1 MAIRGTTHPQPPK
14 RRLYSIYAWGTS
26 KKGTIPLSEVL
37 DEATPGGSSS
47 SGMLDR
53 GTKFDYPR
61 ELDVKRAFGID
72 NEGVTVKHMEC
83 GPSSSA
89 AILSDG
95 TCLTWGSNDSGQ
107 LGHGHK
113 NDVLVPTVLKPPEG
127 SPLSASGVSQ
137 IKLGNSTSAII
148 DTKGDLYTFGF
159 GGSAL
164 SGMGCLGHGDADSRL
179 APALV
184 ESLVEDG
191 VYASQVAVG
200 ELHMTVLTTEGETLT
215 TGVGSYGRLG
225 NLDTDDQ
232 LYFEPVEMLAGDD
245 VVQIAAGLAFTLA
258 LTSDGVLHSW
268 GRNDKGQL
276 GQGAGLSVDIYA
288 MEALPRP
295 IESQL
300 EGRRVTKIAAGH
312 SHAAAITADGELFIW
327 GSNIFLEPQAFPS
340 LLHSKMVDVAC
351 GENYTVA
358 LSEDG
363 RLFTHGKG
371 KTGVLGM
378 ASTKNLN
385 QPTLVE
391 GLADRKATGI
401 SAGYAHMACWVE
413 DAAGAEAEG
422 GKDEGNK
429 EK

>member
-1 MAIRGTTHPQPPK
+1 MATAMRAAAARAAAAASSLSLLPAPSLAIRGTTHPQPPK

-61 ELDVKRAFGID
+61 ELDVKRAFGIGASIVILPLLFYAARRRGVYGYLFGRPSRINTPNTNTFVFLRPFLAPD

-268 GRNDKGQL
+268 GRNDKGQ
-276 GQGAGLSVDIYA
+276 V
-288 MEALPRP
+288 
-295 IESQL
+295 
-300 EGRRVTKIAAGH
+300 
-312 SHAAAITADGELFIW
+312 
-327 GSNIFLEPQAFPS
+327 
-340 LLHSKMVDVAC
+340 
-351 GENYTVA
+351 
-358 LSEDG
+358 
-363 RLFTHGKG
+363 
-371 KTGVLGM
+371 
-378 ASTKNLN
+378 ST
-385 QPTLVE
+385 
-391 GLADRKATGI
+391 D
-401 SAGYAHMACWVE
+401 Y
-413 DAAGAEAEG
+413 
-422 GKDEGNK
+422 
-429 EK
+429 